1 MKLVRA
7 QKDYNSL
14 AFSLVAF
21 ALYGAMNLGIYLAD
35 LSRAYFD
42 TIIDEKVQ
50 ERLADLSKKG
60 KPVYCSLFKG
70 NSYGK
75 L

>member
-14 AFSLVAF
+14 KFSLVAF
-21 ALYGAMNLGIYLAD
+21 ALYGAMNMGIYLAD

-42 TIIDEKVQ
+42 TFIDKKVN
-50 ERLADLSKKG
+50 ERLGDLTKKG

-70 NSYGK
+70 
-75 L
+75 